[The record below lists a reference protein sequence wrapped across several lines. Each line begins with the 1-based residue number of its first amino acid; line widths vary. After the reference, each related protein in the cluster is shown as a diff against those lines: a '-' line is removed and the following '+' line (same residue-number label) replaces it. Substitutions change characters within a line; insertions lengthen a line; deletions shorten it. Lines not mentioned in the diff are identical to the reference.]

1 MQSPIDATERARRL
15 GDVAA
20 ILIDLGRKARLAAE
34 AAESAK
40 GGKSAADDPTADA
53 TEGSNGK

>member
-1 MQSPIDATERARRL
+1 MQLPIDATERARCL

-34 AAESAK
+34 AAESA
-40 GGKSAADDPTADA
+40 AAESPTAQPA
-53 TEGSNGK
+53 QERSNDE